1 MLLHTEVLLR
11 VLVNHAYGF
20 FPPMCLV
27 LLLHWQSHAPY
38 FDFLWLWKWGEK
50 LWPVYFCLETN
61 RKETSSLWNLFLFL
75 FFQLWNNSLCIFH
88 KHYILLSHI
97 FQTKCYGRV
106 YPQHVQKHFEVTLNM
121 LVSLL
126 MMKKWL
132 KSHTWIQVKI
142 CCTFCMSSSTSLVYA
157 HECAQES

>member
-1 MLLHTEVLLR
+1 MHM
-11 VLVNHAYGF
+11 AF
-20 FPPMCLV
+20 
-27 LLLHWQSHAPY
+27 SHQCVWCYCCTDKVMPHILT
-38 FDFLWLWKWGEK
+38 FSDSENGEK
-50 LWPVYFCLETN
+50 NYDQYIFVWKLTGRKQVHCEIYFCFCF
-61 RKETSSLWNLFLFL
+61 SSFEII
-75 FFQLWNNSLCIFH
+75 SLCIFH

-132 KSHTWIQVKI
+132 KSLNTSKDLLYFLHEQFNIFGI
-142 CCTFCMSSSTSLVYA
+142 CS
-157 HECAQES
+157 

>member
-1 MLLHTEVLLR
+1 MHM
-11 VLVNHAYGF
+11 AF
-20 FPPMCLV
+20 
-27 LLLHWQSHAPY
+27 SHQCVWCYCCTDKVMPHILT
-38 FDFLWLWKWGEK
+38 FSDSENGEK
-50 LWPVYFCLETN
+50 NYDQYIFVWKLTGRKQVHCEIYFCFCF
-61 RKETSSLWNLFLFL
+61 SSFEII
-75 FFQLWNNSLCIFH
+75 SLCIFH

-106 YPQHVQKHFEVTLNM
+106 YPQHEQKHFEVTLNM